1 MIKKF
6 IFIIT
11 VSLTLLYSCKAKDD
25 NTSVVNMQEDEKA
38 INNLIISYRN
48 ALKDSSVEKV
58 LSNYTT
64 DAVLM
69 SPDSPTVIGD
79 KIGSAY
85 ASIFDSVGIDIDF
98 TLENMIVGEKYA
110 FVQSTSDGKALIRA
124 LNQTAPEQ
132 NRELFV
138 MQRVNGEWKIARYM
152 YNKMDALV
160 VANSV
165 EIVENKSS
173 TSSVKDENEIRNLIT
188 SLYRDALASGDSE
201 AVKNTFASNG
211 VVMPPSSA
219 TYRGAEN
226 IKENYD
232 NIFKNV
238 SLDLQF
244 DIDEVIIEGDY
255 GFVRSTSDGF
265 AKINATGESFPEVNR
280 ELFIVR
286 KENNNWK
293 IAFYMYNK
301 MS

>member
-11 VSLTLLYSCKAKDD
+11 ISLTLLYSCKTKSD

-38 INNLIISYRN
+38 INNLIISYKN
-48 ALKDSSVEKV
+48 ALKDASVEKV

-64 DAVLM
+64 NGVLM

-79 KIGSAY
+79 KIGDAY
-85 ASIFDSVGIDIDF
+85 SSIFDSVGIDIDF
-98 TLENMIVGEKYA
+98 TLANMIIGENYA
-110 FVQSTSDGKALIRA
+110 FVQSTSDGSALIKA
-124 LNQTAPEQ
+124 LNQTVPEQ

-138 MQRVNGEWKIARYM
+138 MQRINGEWKIARYM
-152 YNKMDALV
+152 YNKMDVLV
-160 VANSV
+160 PANSV

-173 TSSVKDENEIRNLIT
+173 ASSTEDKNEIIDLIT
-188 SLYRDALASGDSE
+188 SIYRDALASGDSE
-201 AVKNTFASNG
+201 AIKNTFTVNG
-211 VVMPPSSA
+211 AVMPPSSA
-219 TYRGAEN
+219 TYRGSN
-226 IKENYD
+226 SIKENYD

-244 DIDEVIIEGDY
+244 NIDEVIIEGDY
-255 GFVRSTSDGF
+255 GFVRSTSDGL
-265 AKINATGESFPEVNR
+265 AKINATGESLPEVNR
-280 ELFIVR
+280 ELFIVH

>member
-11 VSLTLLYSCKAKDD
+11 ISLTLLYSCKVKSDKL
-25 NTSVVNMQEDEKA
+25 SVVNMQEDEKA
-38 INNLIISYRN
+38 LNNLIVSYKN
-48 ALKDSSVEKV
+48 GLKDSSVEKV
-58 LSNYTT
+58 LANYTT

-79 KIGSAY
+79 KIGDAY
-85 ASIFDSVGIDIDF
+85 SSIFDSVGIDIDF
-98 TLENMIVGEKYA
+98 TLANMIIGEKYA
-110 FVQSTSDGKALIRA
+110 FVQSTSDGSALIRA

-138 MQRVNGEWKIARYM
+138 MQRVDGEWKIARYM
-152 YNKMDALV
+152 YNKMDILV
-160 VANSV
+160 SANSV

-173 TSSVKDENEIRNLIT
+173 VSSTKDESKIRNLIT
-188 SLYRDALASGDSE
+188 SIYRDALASGDSE

-211 VVMPPSSA
+211 AVMPPSSA
-219 TYRGAEN
+219 TYRGVEN

-244 DIDEVIIEGDY
+244 DIDEIIIEGDY
-255 GFVRSTSDGF
+255 GFVRSTSGGF
-265 AKINATGESFPEVNR
+265 AKIKATGESSPEVNR
-280 ELFIVR
+280 ELFIVH